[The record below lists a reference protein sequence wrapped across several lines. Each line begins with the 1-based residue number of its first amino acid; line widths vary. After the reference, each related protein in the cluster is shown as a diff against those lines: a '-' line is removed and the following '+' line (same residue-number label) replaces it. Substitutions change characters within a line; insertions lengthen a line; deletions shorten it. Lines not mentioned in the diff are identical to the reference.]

1 MIKMTCTGATEAMVN
16 LRNVS
21 ARVQANARKVMHR
34 AADKIVKKAGEFA
47 PVDKHN
53 LEEAIEKR
61 VGYDSARNGR
71 LAIDIGLKDMVNG
84 VDVSVYGVQM
94 HEGEYNLGP
103 GSIEKQMSTGKR
115 VGPGFITRAFDEV
128 AKTLPPE
135 IKNAVDEEIK

>member
-1 MIKMTCTGATEAMVN
+1 MIRMKCTGTTEAILR
-16 LRNVS
+16 LRNT
-21 ARVQANARKVMHR
+21 AIRVQENARKTFHR
-34 AADKIVKKAGEFA
+34 GADELVKKAAEFA

-61 VGYDSARNGR
+61 VGYVGPRGR

-103 GSIEKQMSTGKR
+103 GSVEKQARTGKR

-128 AKTLPPE
+128 AKKLTKDIE
-135 IKNAVDEEIK
+135 EAVDEELE